1 MKCIFFII
9 SAISLFLGYA
19 LGADLPNPP
28 FGTEIETRMINQH
41 TIHIP
46 VTGCVTGQFN
56 KAIHVLNSSNI
67 LEKIQIAYAAQ
78 LPVGEK
84 PEFKVETASEGHY
97 YYVNKHKER
106 ADVYELRRQSST
118 QTNFF
123 VGVMYVQGERSFG
136 MFESLITMRVSPVE
150 GAEDNLLKYNA
161 DVHVYPHCMALRIFL
176 KYCPGIKRYFR
187 NKTAEMQGIITGVFN
202 HMIAA

>member
-1 MKCIFFII
+1 MYIVFAVLI
-9 SAISLFLGYA
+9 SAADNVIA
-19 LGADLPNPP
+19 LDLPEPP
-28 FGTEIETRMINQH
+28 FGKEIETRMIDHH
-41 TIHIP
+41 TIHIA

-67 LEKIQIAYAAQ
+67 LEKIQIAYAAR
-78 LPVGEK
+78 LPEG
-84 PEFKVETASEGHY
+84 EFKVEAALEGHY

-106 ADVYELRRQSST
+106 
-118 QTNFF
+118 
-123 VGVMYVQGERSFG
+123 
-136 MFESLITMRVSPVE
+136 
-150 GAEDNLLKYNA
+150 A

-176 KYCPGIKRYFR
+176 KYFPGVKRYFR